1 MRQLVRRLL
10 YFVRQ
15 RKLEADLADE
25 MHFHR
30 EMKQRELERDGMSQ
44 AEAARAARRE
54 IGNVTLAREDARAVW
69 IWPWLE
75 SVWQDLRIGMR
86 TLAKHPGFTTVA
98 VLTMALGIGANTA
111 IFSLLDASLFRVLRV
126 KDPQQLVFLYDVL
139 PNGRTSDGFPIQTFE
154 GLRDHNRS
162 LSGIVAYDN
171 SRVSVTID
179 GDPEMAP
186 ADFVSGSYFDV
197 LGVSAVVGRTFTDAD
212 DGPGKEPVAVISDAY
227 WHRRFARSAAAVG
240 KTIYLAKIPFKIIGV
255 TSADFHGRRVT

>member
-1 MRQLVRRLL
+1 MRRLIRRLL

-15 RKLEADLADE
+15 RELEADLAEE
-25 MHFHR
+25 MRFHR

-44 AEAARAARRE
+44 AEAARAAGRE

-126 KDPQQLVFLYDVL
+126 KDPQQLFFLYDVL
-139 PNGRTSDGFPIQTFE
+139 RTAGRPMVFRFRHSRGFAITTV
-154 GLRDHNRS
+154 H
-162 LSGIVAYDN
+162 
-171 SRVSVTID
+171 SRAS
-179 GDPEMAP
+179 
-186 ADFVSGSYFDV
+186 S
-197 LGVSAVVGRTFTDAD
+197 RTTT
-212 DGPGKEPVAVISDAY
+212 
-227 WHRRFARSAAAVG
+227 AA
-240 KTIYLAKIPFKIIGV
+240 LA
-255 TSADFHGRRVT
+255 